1 MVDVVWLVCTGTGR
15 RVFSSPGE
23 GLRGESG
30 VEQCGAVG
38 VLRGEEGKGV
48 MSSLRLH
55 HLHSICWS
63 TLELSVEAVG
73 RSGTGSQ
80 G

>member
-15 RVFSSPGE
+15 RVFSSPGK
-23 GLRGESG
+23 GLRGKSV
-30 VEQCGAVG
+30 VELCG
-38 VLRGEEGKGV
+38 EGKGV

-63 TLELSVEAVG
+63 TLEL
-73 RSGTGSQ
+73 
-80 G
+80 